1 MSKRLFDVLLSA
13 LALLILSPLMLAV
26 AVAVRVDSPGP
37 AIYRQ
42 TRVGRGGRPFSM
54 LKFRSMATTQAPG
67 ASLLTVADDA
77 RVTRVGALLRNSK
90 LDELPQLVNVLRG
103 DMSFVGPRP
112 EVPRYVAFYPSE
124 LRDLIFSV
132 RPGITDEA
140 SIEFRNE
147 SDLLA
152 GAADPEKRYL
162 AEILPRKLEIYAR
175 YARERSFG
183 GDLRILLRTAALMA
197 RRQP

>member
-37 AIYRQ
+37 AIFRQ

-54 LKFRSMATTQAPG
+54 LKFRSMATAQAPG
-67 ASLLTVADDA
+67 ASVLTVADDA
-77 RVTRVGALLRNSK
+77 RVTRVGALLRSSK
-90 LDELPQLVNVLRG
+90 LDELPQLVNVLTG
-103 DMSFVGPRP
+103 DMSLVGPRP
-112 EVPRYVAFYPSE
+112 EVPRYVALYPPR

-162 AEILPRKLEIYAR
+162 EEILPRKLEIYAR
-175 YARERSFG
+175 YARERSFA
-183 GDLRILLRTAALMA
+183 GDLRILLRTVGRVV
-197 RRQP
+197 RR